1 MSSDIDEFLD
11 EVDKWKFKA
20 HERLKGLTAKQR
32 QAFWA
37 RIRREAR
44 EMGRPFLPRSKG
56 RNDVLAPRQWVRPL
70 PRCADGLQYRCSR
83 TG

>member
-1 MSSDIDEFLD
+1 MNSGIEEFLD
-11 EVDKWKFKA
+11 EVDRWKFKA

-37 RIRREAR
+37 RIRRKAR
-44 EMGRPFLPRSKG
+44 AMGLNVIEPPKQGKRGAKRA
-56 RNDVLAPRQWVRPL
+56 R
-70 PRCADGLQYRCSR
+70 R